1 MLHDSIDSSC
11 DSFILIGFPKSEE
24 FNDEDGP
31 DYQDDDG
38 AEDPAADG
46 SDGPD
51 GPDGPAPDSP
61 DGAAPDGSDPEKGSS
76 EEVQEGNAP
85 EDEVDVGGGGEG
97 GIPDIPTKMPSP
109 ESFQKDEE
117 NRCGNIFRILIFFL
131 V

>member
-61 DGAAPDGSDPEKGSS
+61 DGAAPDGSDP
-76 EEVQEGNAP
+76 V
-85 EDEVDVGGGGEG
+85 EVDVGGGGEG